1 MVAAGHE
8 TTASA
13 MAWAIERLRR
23 HPGLLSRLTDEVDA
37 GGSELRQ
44 ATNWEVLRT
53 RPVIDGATRLTKER
67 IRLGEWVIENMPII
81 VSIRTANTSEESF
94 PDAASFNPDRF
105 VGAVP
110 KPFAWIPFGGGV
122 NRCVGA
128 ALANMEMDI
137 TLRTL
142 LRELRFAPTD
152 ARGERQHW
160 RGIATTPAR
169 GGLAVVYRRTAEAD

>member
-1 MVAAGHE
+1 MNRSRIGTSPTSLFTVVAAGHE

-81 VSIRTANTSEESF
+81 VSIERRIRQKRVFPTRRRSTRIDSSARSRSPSRGFRSAEESIVV
-94 PDAASFNPDRF
+94 S
-105 VGAVP
+105 
-110 KPFAWIPFGGGV
+110 
-122 NRCVGA
+122 
-128 ALANMEMDI
+128 
-137 TLRTL
+137 
-142 LRELRFAPTD
+142 
-152 ARGERQHW
+152 ARR
-160 RGIATTPAR
+160 
-169 GGLAVVYRRTAEAD
+169 